1 MDRVIYTAMGG
12 VQQALSAQAIVGNN
26 LANVSTNGFKA
37 QLAAA
42 RTVEVTDPHGQATRM
57 FPLSSTPGSDNRAG
71 PINFTARSLDV
82 ALSDGGYLLVQLE
95 NGQQAL
101 TRNGNIQVSAE
112 GQLTINGRPVMG
124 GGAEIQIPPNAQ
136 LSIASDGTI
145 TGFLPTEPP
154 TKLTQI
160 GKLRLVT
167 ANSEDLVRS
176 DQGLFTLS
184 PAALARGAQIEDSN
198 KIKLVSG
205 ALEGSNVNAAEAM
218 VAMISNARAFEMQM
232 KVINSANENA
242 QRSHQ
247 LLSIN

>member
-1 MDRVIYTAMGG
+1 M
-12 VQQALSAQAIVGNN
+12 
-26 LANVSTNGFKA
+26 
-37 QLAAA
+37 
-42 RTVEVTDPHGQATRM
+42 
-57 FPLSSTPGSDNRAG
+57 
-71 PINFTARSLDV
+71 
-82 ALSDGGYLLVQLE
+82 
-95 NGQQAL
+95 
-101 TRNGNIQVSAE
+101 
-112 GQLTINGRPVMG
+112 
-124 GGAEIQIPPNAQ
+124 
-136 LSIASDGTI
+136 
-145 TGFLPTEPP
+145 
-154 TKLTQI
+154 
-160 GKLRLVT
+160 RLVT